1 MSDVVGCKKAWQ
13 VHSWDLQV
21 GHGEN
26 VRGIELFKLL
36 FNHSWLFCISN
47 LPDNKKLDQ

>member
-1 MSDVVGCKKAWQ
+1 MSDVVGYKKAWQ

-26 VRGIELFKLL
+26 AQGI
-36 FNHSWLFCISN
+36 
-47 LPDNKKLDQ
+47 

>member
-1 MSDVVGCKKAWQ
+1 MSDVVGYKKTWQ

-26 VRGIELFKLL
+26 ARMHVLNYLNSFSTIVGYFASVTCQIIR
-36 FNHSWLFCISN
+36 N
-47 LPDNKKLDQ
+47 